1 MINVIDN
8 EIINIISLIMSIYFE
23 QLSYILII
31 FWMMKTQRTN
41 INKQIAPITLKMD
54 EIIEEN
60 DFPVNKD
67 NIRIPSNDGIIT

>member
-1 MINVIDN
+1 MI
-8 EIINIISLIMSIYFE
+8 
-23 QLSYILII
+23 
-31 FWMMKTQRTN
+31 KTQRTI